1 MSIGLTCGR
10 FCALVDSAP
19 LLCLPADFIM
29 RDQSS
34 VIAVHRTWCIEQR
47 SQQILPDI
55 PNPRCVL
62 LQAVRDE
69 TDMLAVQLQ
78 QLRPHDLSRVV
89 IACNTDSAARAANCL
104 LHQLGDLV
112 KLLVVNARIACQN
125 VVVDILQNH
134 FPIAFKRPRR
144 LRSLLRRTFRKTGR
158 ERNRIG
164 N

>member
-1 MSIGLTCGR
+1 
-10 FCALVDSAP
+10 
-19 LLCLPADFIM
+19 M
-29 RDQSS
+29 RHQRR

-62 LQAVRDE
+62 LQAVHNE

-78 QLRPHDLSRVV
+78 QLRPHDPGWTV
-89 IACNTDSAARAANCL
+89 IACNADSAAGAANRL

-112 KLLVVNARIACQN
+112 KLLSVNLRIACQN
-125 VVVDILQNH
+125 VIVDILQNQ
-134 FPIAFKRPRR
+134 FPIAFKRPLR